1 MYIIIYV
8 KEQHKERKNCIPSD
22 DSFPKC
28 LQHEVLSE
36 AEAKLIWISHV
47 IGRGSSTWA
56 ILCWF
61 RLPELSG
68 SLIQKHGAAGT
79 STPTWDRGVPSDA
92 LNLLHQDM
100 HFLASLQDTNPIPDN
115 IAFIT

>member
-47 IGRGSSTWA
+47 IGRGSST
-56 ILCWF
+56 
-61 RLPELSG
+61 
-68 SLIQKHGAAGT
+68 
-79 STPTWDRGVPSDA
+79 
-92 LNLLHQDM
+92 
-100 HFLASLQDTNPIPDN
+100 
-115 IAFIT
+115 